1 MRRRHLGWPGGA
13 QTGAA
18 FGVGLVMATGQA
30 PLGFWFL
37 AWPAL
42 VALIALMARAAGP
55 GQAAWIGLFAAL
67 GHFGLALSW
76 LVEPFLIDIA
86 RHGWM
91 APFAVVLMAGGLGL
105 FWAAAAAAGHRAG
118 QGRLRPLALAGA
130 LAAAELARGY
140 VLTGFPWAM
149 IGHVWID
156 TPVAQVAA
164 LAGPSGLTLLT
175 TVSAALPLMLGGA
188 GVAAG
193 LALLGAAAVFGFLRL
208 SAPDPAD
215 RPVMLRLV
223 QPNAAQEDKWD
234 PDRARMFFQRQ
245 LDYTAAAPR
254 PDLVIWPETA
264 VPWLL
269 DQSPE
274 LAPIIA
280 EAAGGATVVLGVQRS
295 EGARFWNSLAVIAP
309 DGTVGAVHDKHHL
322 VPFGEYIPFGDLASE
337 WFGLTAFAA
346 RDGNAYSAGP
356 GPALVGLGSGLGRVL
371 PLICYEAVF
380 PQDLRG
386 LPARPDWL
394 LQITNDA
401 WFGTLTGPYQHFA
414 QARLR
419 AIEQGLPLVRVANT
433 GVSGVIDA
441 KGRVRDRIALG
452 QAAWR
457 DAPLPGVLPQ
467 PPYARWGEGPV
478 LLLLAGLAGVLGWFL
493 RRNAGLTAPPGA
505 STQV

>member
-1 MRRRHLGWPGGA
+1 MTRRRLGWPGGA
-13 QTGAA
+13 ETGAA
-18 FGVGLVMATGQA
+18 FGVGLVMAAGQA

-42 VALIALMARAAGP
+42 VAVLALMARAAGP
-55 GQAAWIGLFAAL
+55 VQAAWIGMFAAL

-105 FWAAAAAAGHRAG
+105 FWAAAGALGYRAA
-118 QGRLRPLALAGA
+118 QGRWRPLALAAA
-130 LAAAELARGY
+130 LAVAELARGH

-164 LAGPSGLTLLT
+164 LAGPSGLTLLS

-188 GVAAG
+188 GLAAG
-193 LALLGAAAVFGFLRL
+193 LALVAAAAAFGALRL
-208 SAPDPAD
+208 AAPDPAG
-215 RPVMLRLV
+215 RPVTLRLV
-223 QPNAAQEDKWD
+223 QPNAEQQDKWD

-264 VPWLL
+264 VPYLL
-269 DQSPE
+269 DRTPE
-274 LAPIIA
+274 LGPVIA

-295 EGARFWNSLAVIAP
+295 EGARFWNSMAVIAP
-309 DGTVGAVHDKHHL
+309 DGAVRAIYDKHHL

-337 WFGLTAFAA
+337 WVGLTAFAA

-356 GPALVGLGSGLGRVL
+356 GPALVDLGSDLGRVL

-380 PQDLRG
+380 PQGLRG

-433 GVSGVIDA
+433 GISGVIDA
-441 KGRVRDRIALG
+441 RGRVRQTIPLG
-452 QAAWR
+452 QAAWL
-457 DAPLPGVLPQ
+457 DAPLPGTLP
-467 PPYARWGEGPV
+467 PPPFARWGEGPV
-478 LLLLAGLAGVLGWFL
+478 LLLLAGIAALLAGVR
-493 RRNAGLTAPPGA
+493 RRNRA
-505 STQV
+505 

>member
-1 MRRRHLGWPGGA
+1 MKRMRPGWPGGGQA
-13 QTGAA
+13 GAA
-18 FGVGLVMATGQA
+18 LGVGLVMATGQA
-30 PLGFWFL
+30 PLGFWYL

-42 VALIALMARAAGP
+42 VALLALLSRAAGP
-55 GQAAWIGLFAAL
+55 GQAAWLGLLAAL

-76 LVEPFLIDIA
+76 LVEPFLIDVA

-105 FWAAAAAAGHRAG
+105 FWAGASAAGWRAG
-118 QGRLRPLALAGA
+118 QGRWRPLALAVA

-164 LAGPSGLTLLT
+164 LAGPVGLTLLS
-175 TVSAALPLMLGGA
+175 TVSAALPLMLGAA
-188 GVAAG
+188 GLAAG
-193 LALLGAAAVFGFLRL
+193 LALLGAAATFGTLRL
-208 SAPDPAD
+208 AAPDPAD
-215 RPVMLRLV
+215 RPVTLRLV
-223 QPNAAQEDKWD
+223 QPDAAQQDKWD
-234 PDRARMFFQRQ
+234 PDRARMFFGRQ

-280 EAAGGATVVLGVQRS
+280 DAAGGATVVLGVQRS
-295 EGARFWNSLAVIAP
+295 DGLRYFNSMAVIAP
-309 DGTVGAVHDKHHL
+309 DGRVGAVHDKHHL

-356 GPALVGLGSGLGRVL
+356 GPALVDLGSGLGRVL

-394 LQITNDA
+394 LAITNDA

-433 GVSGVIDA
+433 GISGVIDA
-441 KGRVRDRIALG
+441 RGRVRALIPLD
-452 QAAWR
+452 QAAWL
-457 DAPLPGVLPQ
+457 DVALPGELPQ
-467 PPYARWGEGPV
+467 PPYARWGELPV
-478 LLLLAGLAGVLGWFL
+478 LLVLAGFAAVLGPIRL
-493 RRNAGLTAPPGA
+493 RNRA
-505 STQV
+505 